1 MNIAEQIQALSA
13 RLEECASRYGNKS
26 FVRPVQAIVD
36 EIESELIDVPGWL
49 YVLWSIAA
57 RKAQGA
63 FPEGHGRQTFIFE
76 MNHRMHRNDRGPV
89 TVAPGK
95 SLEQL
100 LVDIQ
105 VLAMDAF
112 AMGEELRR
120 RLIPIARAIEVAHVT
135 DNTPRWRRGSV
146 RDPRSDD

>member
-1 MNIAEQIQALSA
+1 MNISEQIQALSA

-26 FVRPVQAIVD
+26 FVRPVQAIVN

-57 RKAQGA
+57 RKQQGA
-63 FPEGHGRQTFIFE
+63 FPEGYGRQTFIFE

-95 SLEQL
+95 SLEQ
-100 LVDIQ
+100 I
-105 VLAMDAF
+105 
-112 AMGEELRR
+112 GR
-120 RLIPIARAIEVAHVT
+120 AHV
-135 DNTPRWRRGSV
+135 
-146 RDPRSDD
+146 